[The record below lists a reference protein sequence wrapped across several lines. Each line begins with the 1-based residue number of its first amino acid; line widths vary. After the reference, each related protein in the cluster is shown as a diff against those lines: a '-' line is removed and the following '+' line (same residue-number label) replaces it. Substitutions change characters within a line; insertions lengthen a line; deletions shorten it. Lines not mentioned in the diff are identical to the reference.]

1 MLTEQALNRTL
12 LQRQHLLERSGMPP
26 LAMVEHLLG
35 LQAQEPLPP
44 YLSLFARVADFDPQ
58 VLSKSLGGRETVRL
72 LVMRGTIHTLTA
84 ADAVTLRPFT
94 QPLLTKVIKS
104 TDWGRGFPVEQ
115 YDDVVARTRA
125 ALAGGPLPVKR
136 LGEVL
141 AEAYSDRS
149 PSDCGNL
156 ARSLVPLVQ
165 LPPRGLWKQ
174 SGSQVYDTVES
185 WLGQPLREPDPREI
199 VRRYLRAFG
208 PATPADVSTWS
219 GTTGIREVF
228 KALGDELV
236 TLEGPDGKTLWDL
249 EGLPRATG
257 EEHAPVRLLGRYDN
271 VWLSHAS
278 RERVTTPEN
287 RKKWMGT
294 NGGIGFTL
302 FVDGWL
308 EGTWRQTDTGKV
320 DLTLHRRLTRTEWAE
335 LDHEVARVEAFLAS

>member
-1 MLTEQALNRTL
+1 MLTERALNRTL
-12 LQRQHLLERSGMPP
+12 LQRQHLLERTSMEP

-44 YLSLFARVADFDPQ
+44 YLSLFARLEDFDPQ
-58 VLSKSLGGRETVRL
+58 VLSKSLESRQTVRL

-84 ADAVTLRPFT
+84 DDALTLRPFT

-104 TDWGRGFPVEQ
+104 TDWGRGFPLEM

-125 ALAGGPLPVKR
+125 ALVDGPLPVKQ

-141 AEAYSDRS
+141 AEAYPDRS

-165 LPPRGLWKQ
+165 VPPRGLWKQ
-174 SGSQVYDTVES
+174 PGGQVYETLET
-185 WLGQPLREPDPREI
+185 WLGEELREPDRAEI
-199 VRRYLRAFG
+199 VRRYLRAYG
-208 PATPADVSTWS
+208 PATPADVTTWS
-219 GTTGIREVF
+219 GTTGIREIF
-228 KALGDELV
+228 AALGDELV
-236 TLEGPDGKTLWDL
+236 TLIGPDGKTLWDL
-249 EGLPRATG
+249 QAMSVATG
-257 EEHAPVRLLGRYDN
+257 EEHAPVRMLGRYDN

-278 RERVTTPEN
+278 RERVTTPEK

-294 NGGIGFTL
+294 NGGIGFTI

-308 EGTWRQTDTGKV
+308 EGTWSQTPAGKV
-320 DLTLHRRLTRTEWAE
+320 DVTLHRELTKAEHAE
-335 LDHEVARVEAFLAS
+335 LAAEIAAVEKFLAS